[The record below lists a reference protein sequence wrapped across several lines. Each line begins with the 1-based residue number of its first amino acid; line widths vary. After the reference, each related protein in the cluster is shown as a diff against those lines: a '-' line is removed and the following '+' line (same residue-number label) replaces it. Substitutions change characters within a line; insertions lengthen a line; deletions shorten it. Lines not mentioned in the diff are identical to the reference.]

1 MRDGG
6 IFMNKNKRTAIV
18 PDNLKITIT
27 DKGLK
32 INKSVT
38 YSEIVNTTVNGLLAL
53 TVSQSNDENRE
64 SLYALM
70 STAFA
75 NALANFAPDLYFP
88 SEEELEQEAKLME
101 IAAAQCPDISDKIE
115 EVKAKVAEH
124 INEEDQLRPGE
135 AVAFSESGKVCYP
148 VEEA

>member
-18 PDNLKITIT
+18 PEDLKITIT

-75 NALANFAPDLYFP
+75 NALASFAPDLYFP
-88 SEEELEQEAKLME
+88 SEEELEQEARLME

-124 INEEDQLRPGE
+124 INVEDQLKPGE